1 MPGQNLQSQVRELIR
16 LDERRWV
23 ASTVTAARGLLLERP
38 RSVGTWVRLG
48 DALRAMSRFPEAL
61 QALRKALRLAPPDA
75 QPWVCLHIGKVH
87 DDRSSHRLA
96 QRWYARAA
104 SLSPKEATW
113 YICLG
118 GMMARLGRLREAEV
132 AHRQATRCRK
142 GCIDEAF
149 HNLGLVLR
157 AQERYAEAKKCFE
170 RALKLDPKY
179 RDAREALADVVH
191 ALQLLR
197 APSRNGSR
205 KARKGR

>member
-1 MPGQNLQSQVRELIR
+1 
-16 LDERRWV
+16 
-23 ASTVTAARGLLLERP
+23 
-38 RSVGTWVRLG
+38 
-48 DALRAMSRFPEAL
+48 MSRFPEAL

-118 GMMARLGRLREAEV
+118 GMMAAGPPAR
-132 AHRQATRCRK
+132 TRSPIGKRRARK

-157 AQERYAEAKKCFE
+157 AQERYAEAKKCFARLE
-170 RALKLDPKY
+170 ARSQV
-179 RDAREALADVVH
+179 DAKEAFADVVH

-197 APSRNGSR
+197 APRRNGSR
-205 KARKGR
+205 KARKGRGN